1 MPFAQLKD
9 PAMSKAIRGVSKE
22 QIAMMERESANL
34 EREVR
39 LAERTYGADH
49 LDLVL
54 ARGYVA
60 KLIGNVRIVRYLA
73 QNHTEFLPEFQR
85 IAEVDVPVS

>member
-1 MPFAQLKD
+1 MVQLAGGFAG
-9 PAMSKAIRGVSKE
+9 RGHRV
-22 QIAMMERESANL
+22 
-34 EREVR
+34 
-39 LAERTYGADH
+39 
-49 LDLVL
+49 DLVL